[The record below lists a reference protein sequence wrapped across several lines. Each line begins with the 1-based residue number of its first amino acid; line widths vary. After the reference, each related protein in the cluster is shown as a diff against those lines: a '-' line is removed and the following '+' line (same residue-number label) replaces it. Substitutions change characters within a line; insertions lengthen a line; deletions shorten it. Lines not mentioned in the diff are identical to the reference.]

1 MEYYTFSMTFPD
13 TGVTTEFQIS
23 INTAITTY
31 TTQSFMGDGNV
42 AYDTGHVT
50 GIIVYPNPQTLR
62 IEMLGP
68 PYSWAGGNFYLR
80 FQASQPFVN
89 SVNNQLQ
96 VDHNVNF
103 RNSYYNRYINSA
115 TAVYTIVFR
124 NYIALSPLCIDGT
137 AGNMIAG
144 TANCSVTFTLCL
156 RAQFPSSNICF
167 IGSTPVLTDQGFM
180 RIDHLNNTHT
190 INGLRITAI
199 TKTVSTDNTLVR
211 INKDAIAPNIPNRDT
226 TMSLLHKILYNDAM
240 TCAKYVKE
248 GEHIPYNGELL
259 YNILLE
265 WPSLIII
272 NNLAV
277 ETLDPKNSIARQIQ
291 ESL

>member
-1 MEYYTFSMTFPD
+1 MQYYTFSMTFPD

-23 INTAITTY
+23 INTAITSY

-50 GIIVYPNPQTLR
+50 GRIVYPNPQTLR

-80 FQASQPFVN
+80 FQASQQFVN

-96 VDHNVNF
+96 VDNNVNF

-124 NYIALSPLCIDGT
+124 DSIALSPLCIDGT

-144 TANCSVTFTLCL
+144 TANCSVTFAPLT
-156 RAQFPSSNICF
+156 QVPSSNICF
-167 IGSTPVLTDQGFM
+167 IGSTPVLTDQGLM
-180 RIDHLNNTHT
+180 PIERMNNKHT
-190 INGLRITAI
+190 INGVRITAI
-199 TKTVSTDNTLVR
+199 TKTVSTDEHLVR
-211 INKDAIAPNIPNRDT
+211 INKDAIAKGVPNRTT
-226 TMSLLHKILYNDAM
+226 TMSLLHKLLYNDEM

-248 GEHIPYNGELL
+248 GELIPYQGELL

-265 WPSLIII
+265 WPSLIIV

-277 ETLDPKNSIARQIQ
+277 ETLDPKNSIARQIK